1 MLFYYDFV
9 IICYLSNTVLFATNF
24 STCDF
29 ESQDIEPMYWHGIAC
44 RTNSFKDRIKMP
56 ETERYRNNVLKWNYM
71 YDKFVY
77 RSYKMPET
85 ERH

>member
-1 MLFYYDFV
+1 
-9 IICYLSNTVLFATNF
+9 
-24 STCDF
+24 
-29 ESQDIEPMYWHGIAC
+29 
-44 RTNSFKDRIKMP
+44 MP